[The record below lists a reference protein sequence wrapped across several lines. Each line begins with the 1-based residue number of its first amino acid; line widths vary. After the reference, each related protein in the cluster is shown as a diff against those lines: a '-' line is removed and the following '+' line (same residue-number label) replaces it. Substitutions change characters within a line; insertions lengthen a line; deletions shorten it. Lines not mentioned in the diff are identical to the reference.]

1 MREEAKDDSHKQAN
15 PRTEK
20 HVQSRTS
27 SRNKNMKSI
36 KKKKRKRKSRSI
48 TWSDQSQAETPSNSE
63 KRDDATRENTRKK
76 H

>member
-36 KKKKRKRKSRSI
+36 KKKK
-48 TWSDQSQAETPSNSE
+48 
-63 KRDDATRENTRKK
+63 KK
-76 H
+76 KIKIHHLE